1 MATRFDV
8 RNPAFFDLVPQA
20 AALERVAGGFAFTE
34 GPVWR
39 DDSLL
44 FSDIPNSRTVC
55 WRESPEGFSV
65 STYRTPSGNA
75 NGLTL
80 DGEGRLISCEHSAR
94 RVSRQEADGS
104 YITLADTFQGKKLN
118 SPNDVVVRSDG
129 TIYFTDPPYGVEDLG
144 LEPDLDF
151 RGVYM
156 ITTDGVLHL
165 LVDNFDRPNGL
176 AFSPDEKV
184 LYIND
189 SRRRHIRAFTV
200 SDDGTLDNGRLWT
213 DMNSSDDGSPDG
225 MKVDCN
231 GNVFCTGPGGIW
243 VMNPAGHVLGRIIGD
258 EQPANLA
265 WGDSDWRTLYVT
277 ARTSLYRIR
286 LNTTGIP
293 VPSSQSRK

>member
-1 MATRFDV
+1 MATSFDV
-8 RNPAFFDLVPQA
+8 RNPDFCKLVPQDA
-20 AALERVAGGFAFTE
+20 ELERVAGGFKFTE

-39 DDSLL
+39 DGYLL
-44 FSDIPNSRTVC
+44 FSDIPNNRTVR
-55 WRESPEGFSV
+55 WQESHEGNSV

-80 DGEGRLISCEHSAR
+80 DREGRLISCEHSAR

-104 YITLADTFQGKKLN
+104 YTVLADSYHGTQLN

-129 TIYFTDPPYGVEDLG
+129 AIYFTDPPYGVEDLG

-151 RGVYM
+151 RGVFM
-156 ITTDGVLHL
+156 ITTDGALHL
-165 LVDNFDRPNGL
+165 LVDDFDRPNGL
-176 AFSPDEKV
+176 AFSPDEKT
-184 LYIND
+184 LYIDD
-189 SRRRHIRAFTV
+189 SRRRHVRAFTV
-200 SDDGTLDNGRLWT
+200 SADGALADSRLWT
-213 DMNSSDDGSPDG
+213 DMNSPDAGSPDG
-225 MKVDCN
+225 MKVDRN
-231 GNVFCTGPGGIW
+231 GNVYCTGPGGVW

-265 WGDSDWRTLYVT
+265 WGDDDWSTLYVT

-293 VPSSQSRK
+293 VAAQ

>member
-8 RNPAFFDLVPQA
+8 HNPDFFDLVPHDGE
-20 AALERVAGGFAFTE
+20 LERVAGGFAFTE

-39 DDSLL
+39 DGSLL

-55 WRESPEGFSV
+55 WRESSEGFSV

-80 DGEGRLISCEHSAR
+80 DREGRLISCEHSAR
-94 RVSRQEADGS
+94 RVSRQEADGT
-104 YITLADTFQGKKLN
+104 YATLADSYQGKKLN

-156 ITTDGVLHL
+156 IATDGALHL
-165 LVDNFDRPNGL
+165 LVDDFDRPNGL
-176 AFSPDEKV
+176 AFSPDERT
-184 LYIND
+184 LYVND
-189 SRRRHIRAFTV
+189 SRRRHIRAFAV
-200 SDDGTLDNGRLWT
+200 RDDGTLDNCRIWT

-225 MKVDCN
+225 MKVDRD

-258 EQPANLA
+258 EQPANLG
-265 WGDSDWRTLYVT
+265 WGGSDRRTLYVT

-286 LNTTGIP
+286 LNSTGIP
-293 VPSSQSRK
+293 GPS

>member
-8 RNPAFFDLVPQA
+8 RNPTFFQLVPQDA
-20 AALERVAGGFAFTE
+20 ELERVAGGFEFTE
-34 GPVWR
+34 GPVWQGGY
-39 DDSLL
+39 LL

-55 WRESPEGFSV
+55 WQESNEGFSV

-80 DGEGRLISCEHSAR
+80 DRQGRLISCEHSAR
-94 RVSRQEADGS
+94 RVSRQEADGT
-104 YITLADTFQGKKLN
+104 YATLADSYQGKKLN

-129 TIYFTDPPYGVEDLG
+129 TIYFTDPPYGVEGLG

-165 LVDNFDRPNGL
+165 LVSDFDRPNGL
-176 AFSPDEKV
+176 AFSPDERT
-184 LYIND
+184 LYVND
-189 SRRRHIRAFTV
+189 SRRRHIRAFAV
-200 SDDGTLDNGRLWT
+200 RDDGTLDNYRLWT
-213 DMNSSDDGSPDG
+213 DMNSSADGSPDG
-225 MKVDCN
+225 MKVDRD

-243 VMNPAGHVLGRIIGD
+243 VMNPAGHVLGRILGD

-265 WGDSDWRTLYVT
+265 WGESDWSTLFVT

-293 VPSSQSRK
+293 V